1 MTGEAKDW
9 RWPWLGA
16 VMRFPVTRIVIAVG
30 MILAGLLLVRL
41 LLFRSYDLLDIDPLR
56 STSWWLAVGIMAALA
71 THLTYIAFVRLM
83 EQRTASELAL
93 RGAALELGSGVLIGG
108 GLLLVTVATLGALG
122 YYRLEATNPWTALIP
137 ALGVALFSGYVE
149 EVLSRGVL
157 LRILEEKLGTWL
169 ALAISAA
176 LFGFLHFGNPD
187 MSLRGLLALTIG
199 AGLLLGAAYLLTR
212 RLWLAVGVHFGW
224 NFVYV
229 VFDLPPPIVESLFE
243 SRLSGPHLLI
253 GDASGV
259 ESSILALT
267 LCMAAAV
274 VLLVAAHRKGH
285 FVRPFWARTT
295 EATNNETMGE
305 ETNP

>member
-1 MTGEAKDW
+1 MK
-9 RWPWLGA
+9 
-16 VMRFPVTRIVIAVG
+16 
-30 MILAGLLLVRL
+30 
-41 LLFRSYDLLDIDPLR
+41 
-56 STSWWLAVGIMAALA
+56 
-71 THLTYIAFVRLM
+71 
-83 EQRTASELAL
+83 
-93 RGAALELGSGVLIGG
+93 
-108 GLLLVTVATLGALG
+108 
-122 YYRLEATNPWTALIP
+122 YYRLEATNPWAALIP
-137 ALGVALFSGYVE
+137 ALGVALFSGYVGG
-149 EVLSRGVL
+149 VLSRGVL

-187 MSLRGLLALTIG
+187 MSLRGLL
-199 AGLLLGAAYLLTR
+199 
-212 RLWLAVGVHFGW
+212 
-224 NFVYV
+224 
-229 VFDLPPPIVESLFE
+229 
-243 SRLSGPHLLI
+243 I

-267 LCMAAAV
+267 LCVAAAV